1 MSMITSTEN
10 ATQTK
15 NADEREV
22 DKLKLSI
29 VIPSYNSKASI
40 SHCLESLREQVQ
52 NNPCEVIVV
61 DSSPE
66 DISPFIKEQFP
77 FVRTIHLPK
86 QTYPGTARTVGIRA
100 SRAPLIAFTD
110 TDCRVDASWVKNI
123 LAAHENGKQVVGGP
137 VCNGTP
143 WHPVGTAEYLLEF
156 SELIPGHPSRAVRFI
171 PTCNISFRRSVFDKI
186 GKLEDSIKGSDAL
199 FARHINLLGE
209 KIFFERAI
217 CIWHTN
223 RKSLKKYLLNQ
234 FQCGKGGA
242 EVRLKEKQRGAI
254 LVRLPILI
262 PLLPFAR
269 TLLIAGRFLKYDFG
283 SFVRFWLLY
292 PLIFLGMVAYT
303 YGFWKGNRGSR

>member
-1 MSMITSTEN
+1 MKL
-10 ATQTK
+10 QTDI
-15 NADEREV
+15 APPMV
-22 DKLKLSI
+22 DDSRDQDVLELSI
-29 VIPSYNSKASI
+29 VIPSYNSRAQI

-52 NNPCEVIVV
+52 NRPCEVIVV

-66 DISPFIKEQFP
+66 DISPFIKDRFP
-77 FVRTIHLPK
+77 FVRTIHLQK
-86 QTYPGTARTVGIRA
+86 QTYPGTARTIGIRA
-100 SRAPLIAFTD
+100 SRAPVIAFTD
-110 TDCRVDASWVKNI
+110 TDCRVSPHWVKRI

-156 SELIPGHPSRAVRFI
+156 SELVPGHPSRVVRFI

-199 FARHINLLGE
+199 FARQINLQGE
-209 KIFFERAI
+209 KIFFDREI

-223 RKSLKKYLLNQ
+223 RKSLKRYLINQ
-234 FQCGKGGA
+234 LHCGKGGA

-254 LVRLPILI
+254 LVRWPILI
-262 PLLPFAR
+262 PLIPFAR
-269 TLLIAGRFLKYDFG
+269 TLLIAGRFLKHDLG

-292 PLIFLGMVAYT
+292 PLIFLGMIAYT
-303 YGFWKGNRGSR
+303 YGFWKGYRGQVEE